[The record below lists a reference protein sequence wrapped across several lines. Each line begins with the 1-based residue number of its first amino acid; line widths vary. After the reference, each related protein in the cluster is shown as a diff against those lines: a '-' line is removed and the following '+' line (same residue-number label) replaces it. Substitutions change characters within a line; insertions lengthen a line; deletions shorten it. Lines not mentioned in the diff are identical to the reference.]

1 MVALRFHVVL
11 SLCSAL
17 FSLARALPVALH
29 VVMIC
34 KLIAEVGYVV
44 DSSGG
49 LLSSCV
55 ELNRVGTS

>member
-11 SLCSAL
+11 SLCRAL
-17 FSLARALPVALH
+17 FSLARALPVALY

-49 LLSSCV
+49 L
-55 ELNRVGTS
+55 